1 MEKVHENRKNNQY
14 TTPLQMSSRGN
25 LKSFKSSSPHSSS
38 RPSPR
43 TPKYSKYFQ
52 SNQTIAYEEFV
63 KVVLFF
69 QLDQHS
75 KMIETINKYFKQ
87 VDTDMS
93 GSINRDQLFSLLDKL
108 EIDDENTI
116 NCIVEE
122 LDPHH
127 LDYITYSQFLKFS
140 FDCRI
145 PIDEDS
151 SNPQLMSL
159 VDMLPY

>member
-1 MEKVHENRKNNQY
+1 
-14 TTPLQMSSRGN
+14 
-25 LKSFKSSSPHSSS
+25 
-38 RPSPR
+38 
-43 TPKYSKYFQ
+43 
-52 SNQTIAYEEFV
+52 
-63 KVVLFF
+63 
-69 QLDQHS
+69 
-75 KMIETINKYFKQ
+75 MIETINRYFKE

-93 GSINRDQLFSLLDKL
+93 GSINRDQLYSLLDKL
-108 EIDDENTI
+108 DIEDVSTI

-122 LDPHH
+122 LDPNN

-151 SNPQLMSL
+151 SNPRLMSL